1 MMQRTTSLSYQSLK
15 GVRKLEQ
22 VQYHIKCKKGEVNK
36 AVLLPGDI
44 ERADYIGT
52 KFFRDSKNIVENRE
66 FHIYNGSYE
75 DKPVAV
81 CSTGIGCMSAAVAI
95 EELTNIGCKY
105 FIRVGTCGS
114 LSSEINPGDIIIA
127 TGAVRGDGASKEYI
141 PIEYPAV
148 ADYRV
153 VTALRNRAKKKNTD
167 YGLGIIRTHD
177 AFYMESPFAF
187 GDYKKRVAIW
197 AKAGT
202 LAIENESSIL
212 FIIGSL
218 RKIQVGTILVAAGNL
233 ITGKKNTKD
242 ELQKSVDEAITIAA
256 GALVDL
262 QEEEEEKI

>member
-1 MMQRTTSLSYQSLK
+1 
-15 GVRKLEQ
+15 LEQ
-22 VQYHIKCKKGEVNK
+22 VQYHIRCKKDEVNK
-36 AVLLPGDI
+36 AVLLPGDV

-52 KFFRDSKNIVENRE
+52 KFFQDSEKIVENRE

-114 LSSEINPGDIIIA
+114 LSPQINPGNIIIV
-127 TGAVRGDGASKEYI
+127 TGAIRGDGASKEYV

-148 ADYRV
+148 ADYR
-153 VTALRNRAKKKNTD
+153 TIIALRNRAKKEDAD
-167 YGLGIIRTHD
+167 YNLGIIRTHD

-187 GDYKKRVAIW
+187 GNYKKRISLW
-197 AKAGT
+197 AEAGV
-202 LAIENESSIL
+202 LAIENESSTL
-212 FIIGSL
+212 FVIGSL
-218 RKIQVGTILVAAGNL
+218 RKVQVGAILMVAGNL
-233 ITGKKNTKD
+233 ITEDKGTKN
-242 ELQKSVDEAITIAA
+242 ELQKSIDKAIIIAT

-262 QEEEEEKI
+262 QKEEKI

>member
-1 MMQRTTSLSYQSLK
+1 MELL
-15 GVRKLEQ
+15 
-22 VQYHIKCKKGEVNK
+22 QYHIKCRKNEVNQ

-44 ERADYIGT
+44 ERANYIGT
-52 KFFRDSKNIVENRE
+52 NFFRDSEKIIENRE
-66 FHIYNGSYE
+66 FHIYNGRYE

-114 LSSEINPGDIIIA
+114 LSSQINPGDIIIA

-148 ADYRV
+148 ADYRT
-153 VTALRNRAKKKNTD
+153 VTALRNRAKKDSAN
-167 YGLGIIRTHD
+167 YNLGIIRTHD

-197 AKAGT
+197 AEAGT
-202 LAIENESSIL
+202 LAIENESSTL
-212 FIIGSL
+212 FVIGSL
-218 RKIQVGTILVAAGNL
+218 KKVQVGAILVAAGNL
-233 ITGKKNTKD
+233 ITGEKGTKD
-242 ELQKSVDEAITIAA
+242 ELQKSIDKAITIAS
-256 GALVDL
+256 GTLVDL
-262 QEEEEEKI
+262 QKREEKRI

>member
-1 MMQRTTSLSYQSLK
+1 MER
-15 GVRKLEQ
+15 
-22 VQYHIKCKKGEVNK
+22 VQYHIRCKKDEVNK

-52 KFFRDSKNIVENRE
+52 KFFQNPEKIVENRE

-75 DKPVAV
+75 NKPVAV

-114 LSSEINPGDIIIA
+114 LSPEIKTGDIIIV
-127 TGAVRGDGASKEYI
+127 TGAVRGDGASKEYV

-148 ADYRV
+148 ADYRTV
-153 VTALRNRAKKKNTD
+153 NALRNRAKKQDTD
-167 YGLGIIRTHD
+167 YTLGIIRTHD

-187 GDYKKRVAIW
+187 GDYKKRIFIW
-197 AKAGT
+197 AEAGT
-202 LAIENESSIL
+202 LAIENESSTL
-212 FIIGSL
+212 FVIGSL
-218 RKIQVGTILVAAGNL
+218 RKVQVGTILVAAGNL
-233 ITGKKNTKD
+233 ITTKESTKN
-242 ELQKSVDEAITIAA
+242 ELQKSIDKAIIIAA

-262 QEEEEEKI
+262 QEEEKK

>member
-1 MMQRTTSLSYQSLK
+1 M
-15 GVRKLEQ
+15 EQ
-22 VQYHIKCKKGEVNK
+22 VQYHIRCRQDDVNK

-44 ERADYIGT
+44 ERADHIGT
-52 KFFRDSKNIVENRE
+52 NIFQDSEKNIENRE

-105 FIRVGTCGS
+105 FIRVGTCGT
-114 LSSEINPGDIIIA
+114 LSSQINPGDIIIA

-148 ADYRV
+148 ADYRT
-153 VTALRNRAKKKNTD
+153 VTALRNRAKKENSN
-167 YGLGIIRTHD
+167 YSLGIIRTHD

-197 AKAGT
+197 AEAGV
-202 LAIENESSIL
+202 LAIENESSTL
-212 FIIGSL
+212 FVIGSL
-218 RKIQVGTILVAAGNL
+218 RKVQVGSILVAAGNL
-233 ITGKKNTKD
+233 ITGKKGTKN
-242 ELQKSVDEAITIAA
+242 ELQKSVNKAITIAA

>member
-1 MMQRTTSLSYQSLK
+1 M
-15 GVRKLEQ
+15 EQ

-52 KFFRDSKNIVENRE
+52 KFFNKSKKITENRE
-66 FHIYNGSYE
+66 FHIYNGLYE
-75 DKPVAV
+75 NKPLAV

-114 LSSEINPGDIIIA
+114 LSPEVNMADIIIV
-127 TGAVRGDGASKEYI
+127 TGAVRGDGASKEYV

-148 ADYRV
+148 ADYRTV
-153 VTALRNRAKKKNTD
+153 NTLRNRAKKEDTD
-167 YGLGIIRTHD
+167 YKLGIIRTHD

-187 GDYKKRVAIW
+187 GDYKKKIALW
-197 AKAGT
+197 AEAGT
-202 LAIENESSIL
+202 LAIENESSTL
-212 FIIGSL
+212 FVIGSL
-218 RKIQVGTILVAAGNL
+218 RKVQVGTILVTAGNL
-233 ITGKKNTKD
+233 ITGKESPKNR
-242 ELQKSVDEAITIAA
+242 LQKSIDKAIIIAA

-262 QEEEEEKI
+262 QEEEKI

>member
-1 MMQRTTSLSYQSLK
+1 M
-15 GVRKLEQ
+15 EQ
-22 VQYHIKCKKGEVNK
+22 VQYHIRCKKDEVNK

-52 KFFRDSKNIVENRE
+52 KFFRDSKKIVENRE
-66 FHIYNGSYE
+66 FHIYNGSCE
-75 DKPVAV
+75 NKPVAV
-81 CSTGIGCMSAAVAI
+81 CSTGIGCMSAAVAM

-114 LSSEINPGDIIIA
+114 LSPQINPGDIIIV
-127 TGAVRGDGASKEYI
+127 TGAIRGDGASKEYI

-148 ADYRV
+148 ADYR
-153 VTALRNRAKKKNTD
+153 TIIALRNRAKKEEAD
-167 YGLGIIRTHD
+167 YKLGIIRTHD

-187 GDYKKRVAIW
+187 GDYKKRISVW

-202 LAIENESSIL
+202 LAVENESSTL
-212 FIIGSL
+212 FVIGSL
-218 RKIQVGTILVAAGNL
+218 RKAQVGSILVTAGNL
-233 ITGKKNTKD
+233 ITGKKGTKN
-242 ELQKSVDEAITIAA
+242 EMQKSIDKAITIAS